1 MRIPKRYGESKRDA
15 CPFCKR
21 QALTSNADGVPVCI
35 DHKNSSLP
43 DLKCMCGS
51 ILTQLKGKFGIFFNC
66 MKCGNVSQSRVFEMN
81 DVVSSLNF
89 SGQLQ
94 SGVNND
100 NSSKRTF
107 VSDKRSPQRKEP
119 TEIVVRADD
128 PFYCN

>member
-21 QALTSNADGVPVCI
+21 QALTSNAEGVPVCI

-43 DLKCMCGS
+43 DLKCVCGS

-81 DVVSSLNF
+81 DVSSEAMPL
-89 SGQLQ
+89 S
-94 SGVNND
+94 SS
-100 NSSKRTF
+100 NSSSAGSGKPSLPSEKRTL
-107 VSDKRSPQRKEP
+107 QRKEP
-119 TEIVVRADD
+119 SEIVVRADD
-128 PFYCN
+128 PFYCG